1 MHALTTT
8 PPARRCV
15 YELAVFTRDN
25 GMHLPG
31 AASGKL
37 LLLSLDWPSSLT
49 PLKRT
54 RLSEHEK
61 QLITTFS
68 CRNADC
74 FMPRGVP
81 VCGSNPEKQTV
92 CLICYS
98 HACGPHDGT
107 DRATVLAAIREKFGS
122 EAAFDQFVRTHLPA
136 VLERSKREYSS
147 NLLNVAAD
155 ALERSFG
162 V

>member
-1 MHALTTT
+1 M
-8 PPARRCV
+8 

-31 AASGKL
+31 TAHSKL
-37 LLLSLDWPSSLT
+37 LLLSLDWPSSLN
-49 PLKRT
+49 PFKRP

-61 QLITTFS
+61 KLITNFS
-68 CRNADC
+68 CRDADC
-74 FMPRGVP
+74 FMPR
-81 VCGSNPEKQTV
+81 
-92 CLICYS
+92 
-98 HACGPHDGT
+98 

>member
-37 LLLSLDWPSSLT
+37 LLLSLDWPSSLN
-49 PLKRT
+49 PFKRP

-61 QLITTFS
+61 KLITNFS
-68 CRNADC
+68 CRDADC
-74 FMPRGVP
+74 FMPR
-81 VCGSNPEKQTV
+81 
-92 CLICYS
+92 
-98 HACGPHDGT
+98 